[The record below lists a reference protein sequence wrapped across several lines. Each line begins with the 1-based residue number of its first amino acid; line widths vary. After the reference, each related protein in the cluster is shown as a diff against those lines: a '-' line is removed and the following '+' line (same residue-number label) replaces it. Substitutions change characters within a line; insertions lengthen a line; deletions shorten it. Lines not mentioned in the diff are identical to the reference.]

1 MKKINSLL
9 IILVLFISCNKSSE
23 YYKFFK
29 NNEIKIPIV
38 EKTIGNKSYNFII
51 DSGANI
57 SLIDSTW
64 YSNNTDLFKYEGTNE
79 IWMTGVSGIIK
90 SNTVIISTKVDSNLM
105 YFATS
110 DLTSVIKAL
119 REQKIEVIG
128 LLGSEYLQHNKL
140 ILDYNKKALYSAE

>member
-9 IILVLFISCNKSSE
+9 IILVLFISCNESSK

-38 EKTIGNKSYNFII
+38 EKTIGDKSYNFIV

-64 YSNNTDLFKYEGTNE
+64 YSNNTDLFSYEGTNE
-79 IWMTGVSGIIK
+79 IWITGVSGITK
-90 SNTVIISTKVDSNLM
+90 ANTVIISTKVDSNLM

-140 ILDYNKKALYSAE
+140 ILDYNKKALYSVE

>member
-38 EKTIGNKSYNFII
+38 EKTIGGKSYNFIV

-64 YSNNTDLFKYEGTNE
+64 YNNNTDLFKYEGTSE